1 MVKYLKNYKIR
12 FLRMPYFRT
21 PWYLAGVH
29 PYVIRM
35 LLLMLMYDRFLGQI
49 GGRSFRPMISNSP
62 IVPHFFA
69 LLGDTPDFPF
79 FARSELLKML
89 AYAGTS
95 MHLVRAICGP
105 TTHVNNLFHGKVM
118 RMILSRV
125 VSCTLGN
132 PVIASSLALS
142 FSAISSY
149 PLGIPVANLC
159 LSIVPHLSP
168 DCTIWEIFSILS
180 VLPGANA
187 ILRVSTKGF
196 TPSQRKI
203 YDTVYFVENI
213 RWLIRNKAFIMVC
226 KFFHKQK
233 KSSSNQVRLSCFEPV
248 RQFLPS
254 KQFRVEFEK
263 LRRTPDFKELMECI
277 RSLSV
282 TFLLPQ
288 DRNQPDFMLCWRV
301 VEVFYASMTACNWN
315 FMSRLLREDDE
326 DSVIELLK
334 CCPVSEVDKP
344 LSFSLSF
351 PDNSADG
358 SGLQFLSILRRGI
371 HSLPSVSMPEG
382 LLRYLR
388 DKKNKKFNQDAK
400 SQLYRI
406 MHILCN
412 FIDFLASDSP
422 HRDFIS
428 SCVVFLKS
436 NQEATFKDLKIYLD
450 LLKMDSTD
458 CGFYSILSDFC
469 NFANPSINCTE
480 MTRRSFL
487 CFFDLMRDVLSHE
500 RFMKKFSILLHQL
513 IRTKNRESID
523 TFINRRIST
532 PERYPFLYQIH
543 PFQFTHCLVCHKRL
557 SQDNYS
563 PWFFDDEHDNGLCN
577 DCNQSRM
584 EDDEL
589 ESWKAYERNHGPTG
603 W

>member
-1 MVKYLKNYKIR
+1 
-12 FLRMPYFRT
+12 MPHFWNHPGIHPDVFR
-21 PWYLAGVH
+21 A
-29 PYVIRM
+29 
-35 LLLMLMYDRFLGQI
+35 LLLMLIYDRFLDQI
-49 GGRSFRPMISNSP
+49 GGRSFHPMILGSP
-62 IVPHFFA
+62 IVQHLFA
-69 LLGDTPDFPF
+69 LLGDTRDFPF
-79 FARSELLKML
+79 FARSDRLRML
-89 AYAGTS
+89 AYGGS
-95 MHLVRAICGP
+95 CMHLVRAICGP
-105 TTHVNNLFHGKVM
+105 TTHVNLMFHGKVM
-118 RMILSRV
+118 QMIIHRV

-142 FSAISSY
+142 FSALSSY
-149 PLGIPVANLC
+149 PLEIPVADLC
-159 LSIVPHLSP
+159 LSINPHLSP
-168 DCTIWEIFSILS
+168 DCTIWVIFSILS

-187 ILRVSTKGF
+187 IRRISTEGF
-196 TPSQRKI
+196 TPSQQKI

-213 RWLIRNKAFIMVC
+213 RGLIRNKAFIMVC

-233 KSSSNQVRLSCFEPV
+233 KSSPNPGRLSCFEPV

-254 KQFRVEFEK
+254 RQFRVEFEK

-288 DRNQPDFMLCWRV
+288 DRNQHDFMLCWRV
-301 VEVFYASMTACNWN
+301 VEVFYAKMTACNWN

-326 DSVIELLK
+326 DSVLKLLK
-334 CCPVSEVDKP
+334 CCPVSKVDNP

-351 PDNSADG
+351 PDNSANG

-371 HSLPSVSMPEG
+371 HSLPSVTMPEG
-382 LLRYLR
+382 ILRYLR
-388 DKKNKKFNQDAK
+388 KKKNTKFNQDAK
-400 SQLYRI
+400 SQFYRI

-436 NQEATFKDLKIYLD
+436 NQDATFRDLEIYLD

-469 NFANPSINCTE
+469 NFANPSMHCTE
-480 MTRRSFL
+480 MTKRSFL

-500 RFMKKFSILLHQL
+500 RFMKKFSILLCQL
-513 IRTKNRESID
+513 MRTKNRESID
-523 TFINRRIST
+523 TFIDRRISS
-532 PERYPFLYQIH
+532 PERYQFLCQMQ
-543 PFQFTHCLVCHKRL
+543 PFQFTHCLVCHERL
-557 SQDNYS
+557 SQDNYN
-563 PWFFDDEHDNGLCN
+563 PWVHAWFFDDEHDNGLCN

-584 EDDEL
+584 EDDDL
-589 ESWKAYERNHGPTG
+589 ESWEAYERKRGPTG